1 MDFPEPSLISYTVYS
16 KSECLNCTRVKVLIE
31 GDDEDV
37 WTDNNTYLTIHE
49 CDEYIKN
56 SREEFLAFMKKKTN
70 VEIKSF
76 PIVFFNG
83 EYIGGFVETKQFIE
97 KRQAFASF

>member
-16 KSECLNCTRVKVLIE
+16 KKECINCTRVKVLIE

-37 WTDNNTYLTIHE
+37 WKNNTTYLTVHE
-49 CDEYIKN
+49 CDEYLKT
-56 SREEFLAFMKKKTN
+56 SREEFIRFMTKKTGT
-70 VEIKSF
+70 EIKSF

-83 EYIGGFVETKQFIE
+83 EYVGGFAETKQFIE
-97 KRQAFASF
+97 KRQAFASL

>member
-16 KSECLNCTRVKVLIE
+16 KKDCINCTRVKVLIE
-31 GDDEDV
+31 GEDEDI
-37 WTDNNTYLTIHE
+37 WKDDNTYLTVHE
-49 CDEYIKN
+49 CDDYLTN
-56 SREEFLAFMKKKTN
+56 SREEFLAFMTKKTG

-83 EYIGGFVETKQFIE
+83 EYVGGFAETKQFIE
-97 KRQAFASF
+97 KRSAFASL